1 MPAFALG
8 GQSKLAASKLT
19 MGEPAD
25 DVLESLKGMSMMD
38 AVALQKE
45 IDRTLKRSHTP
56 KARQWL
62 WRTPTNRVVDS
73 SGPPMQSSAI

>member
-25 DVLESLKGMSMMD
+25 DVLESLKGMSMTD

-45 IDRTLKRSHTP
+45 IDETFGLNKDDEDEEEEAP
-56 KARQWL
+56 A
-62 WRTPTNRVVDS
+62 
-73 SGPPMQSSAI
+73 AEE

>member
-1 MPAFALG
+1 MPTFALG

-45 IDRTLKRSHTP
+45 IDETFGLNKDDEDEEEEAP
-56 KARQWL
+56 A
-62 WRTPTNRVVDS
+62 
-73 SGPPMQSSAI
+73 AEE

>member
-25 DVLESLKGMSMMD
+25 DVLESLKGMSRMD

-45 IDRTLKRSHTP
+45 SDETFGLNKDDEDEEEEAP
-56 KARQWL
+56 A
-62 WRTPTNRVVDS
+62 
-73 SGPPMQSSAI
+73 AEE

>member
-25 DVLESLKGMSMMD
+25 EVLESLKGMSMMD

-45 IDRTLKRSHTP
+45 IDETFGLNKDDEVEVEEAT
-56 KARQWL
+56 A
-62 WRTPTNRVVDS
+62 
-73 SGPPMQSSAI
+73 AEE

>member
-45 IDRTLKRSHTP
+45 SDETFGLNKDDEDEEEEAP
-56 KARQWL
+56 A
-62 WRTPTNRVVDS
+62 
-73 SGPPMQSSAI
+73 AEE

>member
-25 DVLESLKGMSMMD
+25 NVLESLKGMSMMD

-45 IDRTLKRSHTP
+45 IDETFGLNKDDEDEEEEAP
-56 KARQWL
+56 A
-62 WRTPTNRVVDS
+62 
-73 SGPPMQSSAI
+73 AEE

>member
-45 IDRTLKRSHTP
+45 IDEAFGLNKDDEDEEEEAP
-56 KARQWL
+56 A
-62 WRTPTNRVVDS
+62 
-73 SGPPMQSSAI
+73 AEE

>member
-45 IDRTLKRSHTP
+45 IDETFGLNNDDEDEEEEAP
-56 KARQWL
+56 A
-62 WRTPTNRVVDS
+62 
-73 SGPPMQSSAI
+73 AEE

>member
-45 IDRTLKRSHTP
+45 IDETFGLNKDDEDEEEEAP
-56 KARQWL
+56 A
-62 WRTPTNRVVDS
+62 
-73 SGPPMQSSAI
+73 AEE